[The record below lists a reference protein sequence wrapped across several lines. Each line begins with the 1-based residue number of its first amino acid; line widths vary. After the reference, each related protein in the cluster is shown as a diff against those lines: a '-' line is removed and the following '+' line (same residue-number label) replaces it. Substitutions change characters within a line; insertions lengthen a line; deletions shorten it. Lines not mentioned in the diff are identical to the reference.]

1 MSDMTSCLKTG
12 ENNPGECKKLDD
24 AEKSGRDRV
33 AKATLL
39 SELDVMGSQIQVGM
53 ASA

>member
-12 ENNPGECKKLDD
+12 ENNPGECEKIDD
-24 AEKSGRDRV
+24 AEKRGRERL

-39 SELDVMGSQIQVGM
+39 SELDVMGSQVQVGT
-53 ASA
+53 SA